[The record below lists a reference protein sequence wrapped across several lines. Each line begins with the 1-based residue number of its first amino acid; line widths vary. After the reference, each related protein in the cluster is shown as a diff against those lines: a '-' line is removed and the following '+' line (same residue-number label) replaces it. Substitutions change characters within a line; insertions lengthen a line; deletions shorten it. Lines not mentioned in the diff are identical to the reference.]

1 MTKVSELFLSGY
13 INTQGMK
20 RRRER
25 WSRCRVQGVHTQEW
39 VHVCGLFARNSLI
52 DVVFQHLFKSPDV
65 HGHGD
70 SSHFLFKSPDVHSH
84 GVALAVVEEVEGED
98 VAEWVHSYYGMGLDQ
113 HFSP

>member
-1 MTKVSELFLSGY
+1 MTKINELFLSGF

-65 HGHGD
+65 HGHG
-70 SSHFLFKSPDVHSH
+70 
-84 GVALAVVEEVEGED
+84 VALAVVGEVEGED
-98 VAEWVHSYYGMGLDQ
+98 VVEWVHSYYGMGLGQ
-113 HFSP
+113 HFHHKIRDVGQVLGC